1 LLLTHG
7 VGSLVNAGAVVLLA
21 VKSGIYLITYSVIMV
36 ALDYRELRAF
46 FSNLKAVFLGRIRTS
61 GQKR

>member
-1 LLLTHG
+1 
-7 VGSLVNAGAVVLLA
+7 LA

-61 GQKR
+61 GQRR